1 MGKKEEKPAAAAPEA
16 AGKGKAPAAD
26 AGGKGAKPA
35 AAPEAGAKG
44 AKPAAAAP
52 EAAKGKAEAAPKGK
66 APAGKGAKPAAAAP
80 KKKAKA
86 PPKKLYAVQ
95 GGKLSR
101 TKTECPKCGTG
112 YFMAVHYNRRTCGK
126 CYYTQ
131 FTDKDGNVRG
141 FGSAPMGGPSSPM
154 RQSRRLGRAPP
165 AGGGPAP
172 ADDE

>member
-1 MGKKEEKPAAAAPEA
+1 MGKKEEKPAAAP
-16 AGKGKAPAAD
+16 D
-26 AGGKGAKPA
+26 
-35 AAPEAGAKG
+35 
-44 AKPAAAAP
+44 AAAA
-52 EAAKGKAEAAPKGK
+52 KGK

-80 KKKAKA
+80 AAKKKGKA

-141 FGSAPMGGPSSPM
+141 FGGAPITGPAGAPM
-154 RQSRRLGRAPP
+154 RQSRRLGRQPP
-165 AGGGPAP
+165 AGGGPGP
-172 ADDE
+172 AGDE